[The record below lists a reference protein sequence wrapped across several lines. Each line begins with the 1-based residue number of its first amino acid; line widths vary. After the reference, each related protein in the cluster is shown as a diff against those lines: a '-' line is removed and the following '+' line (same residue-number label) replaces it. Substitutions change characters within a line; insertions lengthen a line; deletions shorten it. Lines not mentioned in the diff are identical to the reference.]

1 MTKNQFVLTAVI
13 FAVVAIAVPLSAH
26 HSWPVGNQLV
36 TVKGTVTE
44 FMWAN
49 PHPMINLDVRNKDG
63 VIEKWQVGGPAINR
77 MESNG
82 WSKTTVKPGDVIT
95 GIGYQYSD
103 GQKILKLDK
112 AVLPDGKEIFL
123 YGR

>member
-1 MTKNQFVLTAVI
+1 MTKKLFVSTLVI
-13 FAVVAIAVPLSAH
+13 FALVSAVPLSAH

-63 VIEKWQVGGPAINR
+63 MIEKWQVGGPAINR
-77 MESNG
+77 MEANG

-112 AVLPDGKEIFL
+112 ALLPDGKEIFL
-123 YGR
+123 YGSK